1 MDPRDEISIN
11 YLKSLNLKKS
21 FQHDITIKIQE
32 ATNDFTRNI
41 YLPQLSD
48 IAVNYAVEMC
58 REFKDKGDFITPAIR
73 DFLCDEVCDAIE
85 ERTPEFWQIK
95 NDVKKRV
102 KLLI

>member
-1 MDPRDEISIN
+1 MDQRDEISIK
-11 YLKSLNLKKS
+11 YLKSSNLKKS

-32 ATNDFTRNI
+32 ATNDFTRNT

-48 IAVNYAVEMC
+48 IATNYAVEIC
-58 REFKDKGDFITPAIR
+58 WEFKDKGDFITPTIR

-95 NDVKKRV
+95 NDVKRRIKF
-102 KLLI
+102 LI

>member
-1 MDPRDEISIN
+1 MDPRDQISIN
-11 YLKSLNLKKS
+11 HLKSFNLKES
-21 FQHDITIKIQE
+21 FQHDITIKIKE

-41 YLPQLSD
+41 FLPQLSD

-73 DFLCDEVCDAIE
+73 DYLCDEVCSAIE
-85 ERTPEFWQIK
+85 ELSSEFSLVK

-102 KLLI
+102 QFLI

>member
-21 FQHDITIKIQE
+21 FQHDITIKIKD

-41 YLPQLSD
+41 FLPQLSN

-73 DFLCDEVCDAIE
+73 DYLCEEVCDAIE
-85 ERTPEFWQIK
+85 EHIPEFWKIK
-95 NDVKKRV
+95 DDVRNSV
-102 KLLI
+102 KFLI